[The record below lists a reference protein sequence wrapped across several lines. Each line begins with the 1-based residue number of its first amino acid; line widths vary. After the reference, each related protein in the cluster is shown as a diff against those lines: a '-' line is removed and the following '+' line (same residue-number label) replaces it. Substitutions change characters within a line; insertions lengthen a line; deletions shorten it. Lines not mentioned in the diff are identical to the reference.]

1 MHDSLADWVK
11 MQHQKLQFNFCVKC
25 TDEEPRVLSS
35 ITRLKSQ
42 LPDLI
47 EPDFGL
53 LDHLLSLNVLTLKE
67 VVNIRSEKTV
77 YRRNTALLDHLTSG
91 DQCDMFLKALQR
103 TGQQHVANLI
113 TQNGGQRECSYS
125 SVGKCSNCCW
135 AVFETCLLNDIN
147 EHLSR
152 DVEMPLLLAFSSVQV
167 LGIVRFSSVWFKFLL
182 ASRKQG
188 SRLVQ
193 FQFCSSSINCKV

>member
-1 MHDSLADWVK
+1 

-25 TDEEPRVLSS
+25 TDEEPPVLAS
-35 ITRLKSQ
+35 ITRLKSR

-53 LDHLLSLNVLTLKE
+53 LDHLLGLHVLTPKE
-67 VVNIRSEKTV
+67 FVDVRIERTV
-77 YRRNTALLDHLTSG
+77 YRRNVAMLDLLTSG

-125 SVGKCSNCCW
+125 SVGKCSNCC
-135 AVFETCLLNDIN
+135 
-147 EHLSR
+147 
-152 DVEMPLLLAFSSVQV
+152 
-167 LGIVRFSSVWFKFLL
+167 
-182 ASRKQG
+182 
-188 SRLVQ
+188 
-193 FQFCSSSINCKV
+193 